1 MHRIIKYLFNG
12 YQNSVSVEI
21 AVSDDLKIA
30 ESTINKA
37 LMIAMNYLIENMES
51 DKQEEPE

>member
-21 AVSDDLKIA
+21 AVSDDLKIPEQA
-30 ESTINKA
+30 INKA
-37 LMIAMNYLIENMES
+37 LLIAMNYLIENIETEE
-51 DKQEEPE
+51 QEEPE